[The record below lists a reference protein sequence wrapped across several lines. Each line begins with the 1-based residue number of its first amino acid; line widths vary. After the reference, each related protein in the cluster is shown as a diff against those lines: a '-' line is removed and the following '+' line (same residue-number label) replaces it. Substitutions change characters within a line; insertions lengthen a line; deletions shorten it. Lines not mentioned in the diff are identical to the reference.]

1 MEWARGRGLKW
12 SIILHFSS
20 DVSICITLAAIKFWG
35 LNAKNKMILLF
46 SCIIMKNHVLVV
58 IVSYSARAG
67 ITKSI
72 IYYTF

>member
-1 MEWARGRGLKW
+1 MGKRKRAEMIYYLAC
-12 SIILHFSS
+12 SS
-20 DVSICITLAAIKFWG
+20 HVSICITLAAIKFWG
-35 LNAKNKMILLF
+35 LNAKNKMVLLF